1 MMPVGIGIAVFC
13 GLFFGALLWVLPLSK
28 LVILLG
34 GAAFALSVMR
44 QPLLGLLLFAF
55 VGAFLPY
62 STLEVGVR
70 TTASEA
76 LLALTWVG
84 ILWQGFLH
92 KRERLQPRSGT
103 ERALSWLLLW
113 SAIPFIVGQ
122 FTIDAG
128 GGGTMNWVRWMLNL
142 SAMFLAVRLIQ
153 DSKAAEKITVA
164 MLLGTLAMLLLS
176 LGMFA
181 KTRDANALTPIL
193 TALKY
198 PHQAYLEDAFTAGTT
213 RLSTP
218 WLHPNSTGGALA
230 LIIPVA
236 LFFALPRPGWGRA
249 LGLGVALLGS
259 AGLLLSG
266 SRGALLSLGLV
277 VMWMAGRRV
286 PYTSRILMAGI
297 FFGCL
302 LVLVYPPL
310 QERLATMF
318 LSSNASTG
326 IRMQEYAMFP
336 EAMARYPLGI
346 GFRVDPPVPGSGLM
360 GISNL
365 WLNFVYKLGLPGM
378 LLFIAVTWFWWRE
391 TRPHLGAQRVTRE
404 NSLWLGCSSG
414 LLCALLTGI
423 FDHYFSL
430 TYVLIAFFWLFVG
443 LTLQQVRLHP
453 EILPALPIR
462 RART

>member
-1 MMPVGIGIAVFC
+1 MMPIGVGIAIFC
-13 GLFFGALLWVLPLSK
+13 GLFFGALLWVLSLPK
-28 LVILLG
+28 LMILIAG
-34 GAAFALSVMR
+34 SAFALTVMR
-44 QPLLGLLLFAF
+44 TPLIGLLIFAF
-55 VGAFLPY
+55 VAAFLPY

-84 ILWQGFLH
+84 VLWQGFLS
-92 KRERLQPRSGT
+92 KQPRLYPRSGT
-103 ERALSWLLLW
+103 ERALGWLLMW
-113 SAIPFIVGQ
+113 SAIPFVVGQ
-122 FTIDAG
+122 FVIQAEG
-128 GGGTMNWVRWMLNL
+128 GGPTNWIRWMLNL
-142 SAMFLAVRLIQ
+142 SAMFLVIRLIQ
-153 DSKAAEKITVA
+153 DDNTAEKLTVA

-176 LGMFA
+176 LGVFA
-181 KTRDANALTPIL
+181 KSRDANALTPIL

-198 PHQAYLEDAFTAGTT
+198 PHQAYLEDMFTAGTT

-230 LIIPVA
+230 ITIPVA
-236 LFFALPRPGWGRA
+236 LFFALPRPGWKRA
-249 LGLGVALLGS
+249 LGLSVALLGS

-277 VMWMAGRRV
+277 VIWMASRRV
-286 PYTSRILMAGI
+286 PYTARILIAGI
-297 FFGCL
+297 AFGCM

-326 IRMQEYAMFP
+326 IRLQEYAMFP

-346 GFRVDPPVPGSGLM
+346 GFKVDPPVPGSGLM

-365 WLNFVYKLGLPGM
+365 WLNFIYKLGVPGM

-391 TRPHLGAQRVTRE
+391 TRPYLGAVRVTRE

-430 TYVLIAFFWLFVG
+430 TYVLIAFFWLFIG

-453 EILPALPIR
+453 EIISPMPTR
-462 RART
+462 RASP